1 MTQITELSH
10 KLVVIALE
18 LDIDDR
24 CPRIIIESFKGKFFW
39 RFLLLCHIHKGSHG
53 LMRRL

>member
-53 LMRRL
+53 LMRR